1 MYHKLYFFL
10 SDMEYDHLDYSRPVA
25 PPIPHY
31 HRATS
36 STMST
41 LSQKE
46 RISDQ
51 FPTLE
56 RNYDAPVTQ
65 PKQLNITVPP
75 LPAKNQS
82 SPSPS
87 TSSSASTITQDENI
101 DTFHVDKPTN
111 KNLEGNNSDEKL
123 EI

>member
-1 MYHKLYFFL
+1 
-10 SDMEYDHLDYSRPVA
+10 MEYDHLDYSRPVA

-56 RNYDAPVTQ
+56 RNYDYDSPPVTQ

-101 DTFHVDKPTN
+101 DTFQVNKPTN
-111 KNLEGNNSDEKL
+111 KNLEGNSDEKE
-123 EI
+123 EIQ